1 MGNLDSLTAG
11 LGLKFDFAPF
21 STEYASE
28 RTPNGLPLFSVFC
41 RCHSFESR
49 VDIGHGSSKAAD
61 AAWQIV
67 AGHNFDVE
75 LSDIVIRVLA

>member
-1 MGNLDSLTAG
+1 MDTLASR
-11 LGLKFDFAPF
+11 LGLRYDFEPF
-21 STEYASE
+21 TTEYAPESS
-28 RTPNGLPLFSVFC
+28 PNGLPLFSAFC

-49 VDIGHGSSKAAD
+49 VDIGHGAANAVD
-61 AAWQIV
+61 AAWQIT